1 MKHQYEDI
9 SYLKSIYPDSTKKIM
24 DTIKAT
30 CDEYDYE
37 GSCLYDQYPDRVWME
52 KISNSIYE
60 QIKDDPMEAQDHR
73 DGRDIRR
80 NLIDVLLLNEIL
92 CRRGWCDRG
101 EHPGHNRDHGGCRDC
116 HRRDDRDYR
125 RDRNRW

>member
-1 MKHQYEDI
+1 MEHQYEDI

-37 GSCLYDQYPDRVWME
+37 GSCLYDQYPDRIWME

-60 QIKDDPMEAQDHR
+60 QIKDDPVEAQDHR

-101 EHPGHNRDHGGCRDC
+101 ERPGHGHNGCRDC
-116 HRRDDRDYR
+116 QRWDDGHYH
-125 RDRNRW
+125 RNRW